1 MSELKEEPKVLPP
14 AVVAAQAAGATVLVL
29 TGEDDREY
37 YFKKPGKGDLD
48 RYLAMVMKKK
58 LAQASQ
64 NLVIDLAI
72 EPGKDDY
79 PAMMKERPGLFVAI
93 SNALQ
98 SEVGLNEDFS
108 VKKL

>member
-1 MSELKEEPKVLPP
+1 MSEIKEEPRVLPP
-14 AVVAAQAAGATVLVL
+14 EVIAAQQAGSKVLML

-37 YFKKPGKGDLD
+37 FFKKPGKGDLD

-58 LAQASQ
+58 LALASQ

-72 EPGKDDY
+72 SPVKDDY

-98 SEVGLNEDFS
+98 SEVGLNEEFS